1 MDIKDDNGIDL
12 KINQQYY
19 IEHLVNLHW
28 RYFNAISDDD
38 KQELNYLEE
47 TIAKTRENLARLTL

>member
-1 MDIKDDNGIDL
+1 MDIKDDNSIDL
-12 KINQQYY
+12 KIKQQYY

-47 TIAKTRENLARLTL
+47 TIAKTRENLARLTQ